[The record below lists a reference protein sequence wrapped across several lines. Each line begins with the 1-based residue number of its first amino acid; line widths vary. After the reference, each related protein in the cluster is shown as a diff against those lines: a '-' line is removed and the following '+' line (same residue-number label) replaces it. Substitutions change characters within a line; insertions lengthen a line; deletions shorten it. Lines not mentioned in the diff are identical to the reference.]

1 MMILQIDMTILRF
14 QVSGV
19 QLRAN
24 LRQFVSNS
32 SAVSLRRRRKLQLDE
47 VNMAI
52 RFLSLTYNCH
62 VIAHEFPLNII
73 YDKFVSNSW

>member
-47 VNMAI
+47 VNMVI
-52 RFLSLTYNCH
+52 RVSIF
-62 VIAHEFPLNII
+62 NI
-73 YDKFVSNSW
+73 

>member
-47 VNMAI
+47 VNMVI
-52 RFLSLTYNCH
+52 RFLSSTYNCH
-62 VIAHEFPLNII
+62 VIVHEYQHNKYHL
-73 YDKFVSNSW
+73 